1 MVMPAKNFVE
11 LKPEIPKRIVLTSWR
26 WDRRAIIDPQ
36 TGKVSHKDVM
46 VFDCIQEDGQPVEK
60 TFSALA
66 YKLQEQLAPHI
77 ESGQLFHR
85 VVEITWRPQ
94 GYATDYQVGFP

>member
-11 LKPEIPKRIVLTSWR
+11 LKPEIPKRMVLTAWR

-46 VFDCIQEDGQPVEK
+46 EFDCSLEDGQPVEK
-60 TFSALA
+60 KFSALA
-66 YKLQEQLAPHI
+66 YKLQEQLAPEI
-77 ESGQLFHR
+77 ESGRLFNR
-85 VVEITWRPQ
+85 VIEITWYPR
-94 GYATDYQVGFP
+94 GYATDYRLRLL